1 MSDQASDEY
10 RGCYVCGTE
19 NPSGLR
25 LPFRKDESGGSRAEY
40 VARPEHAGWPGIIHG
55 GLLFTLMDEAVAWAS
70 IYAGRHAVTGK
81 AEARFRAPG
90 RVGQRL
96 IVLGW
101 ITTASRRALKA
112 HAEIREDHDNGPVIC
127 ELDAL
132 MAVADVGAM
141 AAEAADEHQA

>member
-1 MSDQASDEY
+1 VPNAPQFFPN
-10 RGCYVCGTE
+10 CFVCGSE
-19 NPSGLR
+19 NPEGLQI
-25 LPFRKDESGGSRAEY
+25 PFERRPEGGCRAEY
-40 VARPEHAGWPGIIHG
+40 TAKSTHVGWPEIIHG

-141 AAEAADEHQA
+141 AAESADECQA